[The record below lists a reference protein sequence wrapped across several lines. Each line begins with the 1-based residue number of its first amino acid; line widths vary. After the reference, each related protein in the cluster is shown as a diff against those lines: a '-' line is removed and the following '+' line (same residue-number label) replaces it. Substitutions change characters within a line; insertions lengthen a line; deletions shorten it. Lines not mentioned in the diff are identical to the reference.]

1 MARNKRKPARKR
13 SLGTRFKSNPI
24 GTLTAEGKKLGIP
37 KPVTKLILLGIAA
50 GALTPAVA
58 PQLNRIPFMSNFT
71 KYGAQL
77 RAMLKRS

>member
-1 MARNKRKPARKR
+1 MAKKRKTSRKR

-24 GTLTAEGKKLGIP
+24 GTLTSEARKLGIP
-37 KPVTKLILLGIAA
+37 KPVTKLALLGLAV
-50 GALTPAVA
+50 GALTPAIA

>member
-1 MARNKRKPARKR
+1 MAKKRKTSRKR
-13 SLGTRFKSNPI
+13 SLGARFKSNPI
-24 GTLTAEGKKLGIP
+24 GTLTAEGRKLGIP
-37 KPVTKLILLGIAA
+37 KPVTKLMLLGLAA
-50 GALTPAVA
+50 GALTPAIA